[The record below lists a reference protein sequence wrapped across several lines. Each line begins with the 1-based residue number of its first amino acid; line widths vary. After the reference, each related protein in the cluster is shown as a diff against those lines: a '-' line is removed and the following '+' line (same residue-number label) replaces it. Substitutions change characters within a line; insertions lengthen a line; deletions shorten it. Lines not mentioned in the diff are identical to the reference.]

1 MGDEAPEC
9 NRTGLAR
16 DTVPNPSFP
25 RNRLCQNSTW
35 VRNGADAPYRHSRAP
50 VRHSRAPSVIPA
62 KAGIQGAWGGEVHC
76 RAEKNLLRKE
86 NGTGDEPEEAMK
98 ITGVVAREVLD
109 SRGNPTVEVEVAL
122 TNGARGRATVPSG
135 ASTGE
140 HEAVELRD
148 GGARFMG
155 KGVLRAV
162 GHVKR
167 NLARRVVGMDAR
179 NQRKL
184 DQCMI
189 DLDRTPDKGRLGA
202 NAILGVSLAAARAQA
217 AADKV
222 PLYRYLGG
230 DDARTLPV
238 PMLNVVNGGAHA
250 DNNVDVQEFMVIP
263 WGFRSFS
270 EALRAGAEIYGTLK
284 SVLSKKGYGTSV
296 GDEGGFA
303 PRLGSNEEAIELLL
317 EAVVKAGYQDG
328 TQVVLGLDVAA
339 SEFHDAG
346 SYVFRKS
353 GGARMSSAALVALYE
368 KWVRNYPI
376 VSIEDAL
383 GENDWEGWEMLTAAL
398 GKKVQLVG
406 DDLFVTNPTRLE
418 EGIRRG
424 VANSILVKLN
434 QIGTLSET
442 LETIRLA
449 RAAGYT
455 TVISHRSGE
464 TEDTTIA
471 DLAVATGAGQIKTG
485 APCRGE
491 RTAKYNQLLRIE
503 QELGRRARYAGK
515 KAFTAAG

>member
-1 MGDEAPEC
+1 
-9 NRTGLAR
+9 
-16 DTVPNPSFP
+16 
-25 RNRLCQNSTW
+25 
-35 VRNGADAPYRHSRAP
+35 
-50 VRHSRAPSVIPA
+50 
-62 KAGIQGAWGGEVHC
+62 
-76 RAEKNLLRKE
+76 
-86 NGTGDEPEEAMK
+86 MK
-98 ITGVVAREVLD
+98 IKGVVAREVLD
-109 SRGNPTVEVEVAL
+109 SRGNPTVEVEVEL
-122 TNGARGRATVPSG
+122 GNGVLGRATVPSG

-148 GGARFMG
+148 GGSRFMG
-155 KGVLRAV
+155 KGVLRAI

-167 NLARRVVGMDAR
+167 NIARRVVGLDAR
-179 NQRKL
+179 NQRQL
-184 DQCMI
+184 DESMI

-250 DNNVDVQEFMVIP
+250 DNNVDVQEFMIIP
-263 WGFRSFS
+263 WGVTSFS

-284 SVLSKKGYGTSV
+284 GVLTRKGFSTSV

-303 PRLGSNEEAIELLL
+303 PRLRNNEEAIELLL
-317 EAVVKAGYQDG
+317 EAVVKAGYG
-328 TQVVLGLDVAA
+328 VGSQVALGLDVAA
-339 SEFHDAG
+339 SEFGAFG
-346 SYVFRKS
+346 SYVFKKS
-353 GGARMSSAALVALYE
+353 SGAKMSSSALIALYE
-368 KWVRNYPI
+368 KWVRDYPI

-383 GENDWEGWEMLTAAL
+383 GEDDWDGWEMLTGAL
-398 GKKVQLVG
+398 GEKVQLVG
-406 DDLFVTNPTRLE
+406 DDVFVTNPRRLE
-418 EGIRRG
+418 EGIRRK
-424 VANSILVKLN
+424 VANSILVKVN

-442 LETIRLA
+442 LETIQLA
-449 RAAGYT
+449 RAARYT

-471 DLAVATGAGQIKTG
+471 DLAVGTGAGQIKTG

-503 QELGRRARYAGK
+503 GELGRRARYAGK
-515 KAFTAAG
+515 KAFSVGVTATPRAMPG